1 MVVTN
6 KAYLLGLSLY
16 PRKLLYGVGVFV
28 AVASPS
34 RMSIQVAI
42 DLLII
47 LRQVVY

>member
-1 MVVTN
+1 MVVTS
-6 KAYLLGLSLY
+6 KAYLLDLSLY
-16 PRKLLYGVGVFV
+16 PRKLLCGVGVFV

-34 RMSIQVAI
+34 RMFIQVAI